1 MDNMNNLNA
10 VLTIASRDLIKLLRD
25 RTRLLATL
33 IFPFIF
39 IGVLG
44 TSLDANLSESIGYN
58 FLVFVFTG
66 VIGQTLFQSTASGI
80 ISLIEDR
87 ENDFSQEMFVA
98 PVSRYSIIFGKILGE
113 SLVALVQLIGVL
125 LLGLVLRIPFSVGQ
139 FLALIPAVIVCCLYG
154 GAFGTIVM
162 ANLNDQ
168 RKANQIFPFV
178 IFPQFFLA
186 GVFTPIKNLPLPLFW
201 LSRISP
207 MTYAVDLVRSAY
219 FWGTPEYSK
228 VVLYSPLTDL
238 TIIGVLFILMLGIGT
253 FLFVKNERNK

>member
-1 MDNMNNLNA
+1 MRTLNA
-10 VLTIASRDLIKLLRD
+10 IFTIASRDLIKLLRD
-25 RTRLLATL
+25 RTRLMASL

-39 IGVLG
+39 IGILG
-44 TSLDANLSESIGYN
+44 TSLDANLSKNVGYN

-66 VIGQTLFQSTASGI
+66 VIGQTLFQSTASGL

-98 PVSRYSIIFGKILGE
+98 PVPRYAIILGKIVGE
-113 SLVALVQLIGVL
+113 SMVALVQLTGVL
-125 LLGLVLRIPFSVGQ
+125 ALGILLRIPFTFGQ
-139 FLALIPAVIVCCLYG
+139 FLAILPAVVICCLFG
-154 GAFGTIVM
+154 GAFGTMVM

-168 RKANQIFPFV
+168 RKANQVFPF
-178 IFPQFFLA
+178 ILFPQFFLA
-186 GVFTPIKNLPLPLFW
+186 GVFTPIHNLPLPLFW

-228 VVLYSPLTDL
+228 VVLYSPAIDL
-238 TIIGVLFILMLGIGT
+238 TVIGILFVLMLGIGT
-253 FLFVKNERNK
+253 FIFVRNEKNK

>member
-1 MDNMNNLNA
+1 L
-10 VLTIASRDLIKLLRD
+10 K
-25 RTRLLATL
+25 L

-39 IGVLG
+39 IGILG
-44 TSLDANLSESIGYN
+44 TSLDANLSKNVGYN

-98 PVSRYSIIFGKILGE
+98 PVPRYAIILGKIVGE
-113 SLVALVQLIGVL
+113 SLVALVQLAGVL
-125 LLGLVLRIPFSVGQ
+125 VLGIILRIPFTLGQ
-139 FLALIPAVIVCCLYG
+139 FFAILPAVVICCLFG
-154 GAFGTIVM
+154 GAFGTVVM

-168 RKANQIFPFV
+168 RKANQVFPF
-178 IFPQFFLA
+178 ILFPQFFLA

-219 FWGTPEYSK
+219 FWGQPEYSK
-228 VVLYSPLTDL
+228 VVLYSPAIDL
-238 TIIGVLFILMLGIGT
+238 VVIGVLFVLMLGAGT
-253 FLFVKNERNK
+253 FIFVRNEKNK

>member
-1 MDNMNNLNA
+1 MKTLNA
-10 VLTIASRDLIKLLRD
+10 ILTIAARDLIKLLRD
-25 RTRLLATL
+25 RTRLLASL

-44 TSLDANLSESIGYN
+44 TSLDANLSTNVGYN

-98 PVSRYSIIFGKILGE
+98 PVSRYAILLGKIIGE
-113 SLVALVQLIGVL
+113 SLVAMVQLIGVL
-125 LLGLVLRIPFSVGQ
+125 ALGVVLRIPFSPAQ
-139 FLALIPAVIVCCLYG
+139 LLSILPAVIVCCLFG

-162 ANLNDQ
+162 ANLSDQ
-168 RKANQIFPFV
+168 RKANQVFPFI
-178 IFPQFFLA
+178 IFPQSFLA
-186 GVFTPIKNLPLPLFW
+186 GVFTPIKNLPLPLSW

-228 VVLYSPLTDL
+228 VVLYSPIIDL
-238 TIIGVLFILMLGIGT
+238 TVIGISFVLMLGIGT
-253 FLFVKNERNK
+253 WLFVRNERNK

>member
-1 MDNMNNLNA
+1 MKTINA
-10 VLTIASRDLIKLLRD
+10 ILTIAGRDLIKLLRD
-25 RTRLLATL
+25 RTRLLASL
-33 IFPFIF
+33 VFPFIF

-44 TSLDANLSESIGYN
+44 TSLDSNLSENVGYN

-98 PVSRYSIIFGKILGE
+98 PVSRYAIILGKIIGE
-113 SLVALVQLIGVL
+113 SLVALVQLVGIL
-125 LLGLVLRIPFSVGQ
+125 ALGIVLRIPITASQ
-139 FLALIPAVIVCCLYG
+139 FLAILPAVIVCCLFG

-162 ANLNDQ
+162 ANLSDQ
-168 RKANQIFPFV
+168 RKANQVFPFI

-186 GVFTPIKNLPLPLFW
+186 GVFTPIQNLPLPLFW

-228 VVLYSPLTDL
+228 VVLYSPLFNL
-238 TIIGVLFILMLGIGT
+238 TVIGILFVLMLGAGT
-253 FLFVKNERNK
+253 FLFVRNERNK